1 MRVFGFEREDTP
13 FRTLEDAMN
22 LWSTHGEERFGRL
35 PRGLIVL
42 AALSSALLVAP
53 IDRVA
58 AQHSD
63 AHSDGNLARS
73 DAMFGMPDRYGTVP
87 PDNIF
92 ATTPG
97 LEQQARR
104 SQFTVNVLA
113 PIFFN
118 SNGDLAPAGGPAGTN
133 SAEFSPIAGVSWST
147 PVFDLPLRFTANA
160 RAEVDRFTQVPA
172 ANFDKVA
179 LSGRLQY
186 IDPTNDQSF
195 SPYFA
200 YAPRFDFDPFFKERF
215 ATRQDLNL
223 GVNKTFNFD
232 RSFGRVAF
240 APNTLADTVW
250 SLGVTTFAQRRFRD
264 PEPSSWAF
272 YLIPS
277 VTYVINEQW
286 NVSLGAEFMFRTF
299 DPYLGFTENE
309 WFLEPIATLEFVL
322 PSSWFGSDRNATLF
336 GRPAIDL
343 QMAYEQNWSNIA
355 AFTYGAMHVGAALK
369 LGWRF

>member
-1 MRVFGFEREDTP
+1 MKLSPFERKWRFEQP
-13 FRTLEDAMN
+13 LEILAVAAVA
-22 LWSTHGEERFGRL
+22 LAV
-35 PRGLIVL
+35 LI
-42 AALSSALLVAP
+42 SP
-53 IDRVA
+53 VA

-63 AHSDGNLARS
+63 AHSDGNAARY
-73 DAMFGMPDRYGTVP
+73 DMMFGTPGGYGTAA
-87 PDNIF
+87 PDNVF

-113 PIFFN
+113 PIFYN
-118 SNGDLAPAGGPAGTN
+118 SNADLAPVGGPAGTN
-133 SAEFSPIAGVSWST
+133 SAEFSPILGVSWST

-160 RAEVDRFTQVPA
+160 RVEVDRFTQAWQPSVAP

-179 LSGRLQY
+179 LSARLQY
-186 IDPTNDQSF
+186 IDPTNDQNF
-195 SPYFA
+195 SPYFV
-200 YAPRFDFDPFFKERF
+200 YAPRFDFDPFFQQRF

-232 RSFGRVAF
+232 GSFRRVPF
-240 APNTLADTVW
+240 SPNTLADTVW
-250 SLGVTTFAQRRFRD
+250 SLGVTSFAQRRFRD

-277 VTYVINEQW
+277 VTYVISEQW
-286 NVSLGAEFMFRTF
+286 NVSLGAELMFRTF

-322 PSSWFGSDRNATLF
+322 PSAWFGSDRNATLF

-343 QMAYEQNWSNIA
+343 QMAYERNWSNIA
-355 AFTYGAMHVGAALK
+355 AFSYGAWHVGAALK

>member
-1 MRVFGFEREDTP
+1 VKLSPSKRQWWFERP
-13 FRTLEDAMN
+13 SQTL
-22 LWSTHGEERFGRL
+22 T
-35 PRGLIVL
+35 VTT
-42 AALSSALLVAP
+42 LSIALLVVPPSFA
-53 IDRVA
+53 I

-63 AHSDGNLARS
+63 AHSDGDSARI
-73 DAMFGMPDRYGTVP
+73 DAMFGTPDRYGTTP
-87 PDNIF
+87 QDNIF

-104 SQFTVNVLA
+104 SQFTINGLLPMFYNSNSNLA
-113 PIFFN
+113 PVT
-118 SNGDLAPAGGPAGTN
+118 GPAGIN
-133 SAEFSPIAGVSWST
+133 SAEFSPILGASWST

-160 RAEVDRFTQVPA
+160 RAEVDRFTQAWQPA
-172 ANFDKVA
+172 VSFANFDKVA

-186 IDPTNDQSF
+186 IDPTNDQAF

-200 YAPRFDFDPFFKERF
+200 YAPRFDFDPFFRERF

-223 GVNKTFNFD
+223 GVNKTYNFD
-232 RSFGRVAF
+232 SGFKRVPF
-240 APNTLADTVW
+240 SPNTLSDTVW
-250 SLGVTTFAQRRFRD
+250 SLGMTVFAQRRFRD

-272 YLIPS
+272 YAIPS
-277 VTYVINEQW
+277 ATYVINEQW
-286 NVSLGAEFMFRTF
+286 NVSLGAELMFRTF

-322 PSSWFGSDRNATLF
+322 PSAWFGSDRNATLF

-343 QMAYEQNWSNIA
+343 QMAYERNWSNIE
-355 AFTYGAMHVGAALK
+355 AFSFAVWHVGAALK